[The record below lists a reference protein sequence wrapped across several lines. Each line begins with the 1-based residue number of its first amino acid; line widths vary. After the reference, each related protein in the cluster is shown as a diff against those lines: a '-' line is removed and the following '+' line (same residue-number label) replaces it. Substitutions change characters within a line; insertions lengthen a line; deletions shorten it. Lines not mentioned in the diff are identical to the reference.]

1 MTTHGFAVISLVCG
15 VVGWALFLSLFWDRF
30 RLGLEALIERYFPA
44 RAHWV
49 LLLWLLL
56 DVLFALGAL
65 IFGHKSYRQSIDSSL
80 MSDALLLCAGL
91 VLGYVFWSWFGRYDP
106 TNRWVVLALLLLLL
120 LLGSICAMVLGSMS
134 SSTFLALIG
143 LLLGYIHLP
152 ILALGILFAI
162 VPWHN
167 SYRS

>member
-15 VVGWALFLSLFWDRF
+15 IVGWALFLSLFCDRV
-30 RLGLEALIERYFPA
+30 GALIERCFA
-44 RAHWV
+44 KKAHWV

-56 DVLFALGAL
+56 DVLFTFSAL
-65 IFGHKSYRQSIDSSL
+65 IFGHKSYRQSRDGSM
-80 MSDALLLCAGL
+80 MSDAFLLCAGL
-91 VLGYVFWSWFGRYDP
+91 ALGYVFWSWFGRYAP
-106 TNRWVVLALLLLLL
+106 ANRWALLALLLSLL
-120 LLGSICAMVLGSMS
+120 LLGSTGAIVLGSMS
-134 SSTFLALIG
+134 SSTFLALVG

-152 ILALGILFAI
+152 ILAIGILFAI